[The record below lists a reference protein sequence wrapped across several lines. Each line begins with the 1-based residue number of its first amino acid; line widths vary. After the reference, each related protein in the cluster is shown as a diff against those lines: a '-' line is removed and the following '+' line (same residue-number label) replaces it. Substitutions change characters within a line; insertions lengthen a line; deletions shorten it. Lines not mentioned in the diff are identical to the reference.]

1 MMKSWEQKFEV
12 LIFLN
17 VLKNFD
23 KKWNFIDI
31 FDEFL
36 EAVQEFSET
45 NYYRNDNKENLVQVQ
60 MKLQEISENF
70 QKK

>member
-1 MMKSWEQKFEV
+1 MK
-12 LIFLN
+12 
-17 VLKNFD
+17 
-23 KKWNFIDI
+23 FIDI